1 MRRLMKFLGVLL
13 LVVAALAVWKRE
25 EIGRLQS
32 VLTLFDADRITDNF
46 SHMDAAFLSVPVPKG
61 DGPALPLPP
70 GPAFTLPAETD
81 AWIAER
87 HVTALVIVKDGQ
99 LRHESYYL
107 GTGPMDRRISWSV
120 AKSFLSALMGTLVAE
135 GTIDLDAPVERY
147 APALKGSAYEGATVR
162 QVANMTSG
170 VAFNEDYLDFWS
182 DINKMGR
189 VLALGG
195 SMDDFAAGITARR
208 GPPGGPWQYVSIDTH
223 VLGMVIRGASG
234 REIADLMSDRILEP
248 LGLEVEPYYLTDG
261 YGQPF
266 VLGGL
271 NLITRDYARVGELFR
286 REGQID
292 GRQIVPRDWVDAST
306 RPQADTPAGGMG
318 YGYQWWIPPQ
328 AEPGEFMAQGV
339 YGQFIYVNRRA
350 GVTIASNAADR
361 GFTAAGVEGQNVAMF
376 RSLVRALEAR
386 DG

>member
-1 MRRLMKFLGVLL
+1 MRRFLKILGVVTLI
-13 LVVAALAVWKRE
+13 VAALAVWKRE
-25 EIGRLQS
+25 EIIRLQS
-32 VLTLFDADRITDNF
+32 VLTLFDADRITGNF
-46 SHMDAAFLSVPVPKG
+46 SHMDAAFLSTPLPKG
-61 DGPALPLPP
+61 DRPALPLPP
-70 GPAFTLPAETD
+70 GPAFDLPPETED
-81 AWIAER
+81 WITDR
-87 HVTALVIVKDGQ
+87 HVTALVILKDGA
-99 LRHESYYL
+99 LRHEGYYL
-107 GTGPMDRRISWSV
+107 VTGAMDRRISWSV
-120 AKSFLSALMGTLVAE
+120 AKSFLSALLGTVVTE
-135 GTIDLDAPVERY
+135 GAIDLDAPVDQY
-147 APALKGSAYEGATVR
+147 APALRGSAYEGVTVR

-195 SMDDFAAGITARR
+195 SMDSFAAGIKTRS
-208 GPPGGPWQYVSIDTH
+208 GPPGGAWHYVSIDTH
-223 VLGMVIRGASG
+223 ILGMVIRGATG
-234 REIADLMSDRILEP
+234 RGIVDLMSERIVKP

-271 NLITRDYARVGELFR
+271 NLITRDYARMGELFR
-286 REGQID
+286 REGRID
-292 GRQIVPRDWVDAST
+292 GQQIVPQDWVDAST
-306 RPQADTPAGGMG
+306 RPQADTPADGMG

-328 AEPGEFMAQGV
+328 AEPGEFMAQGI

-361 GFTAAGVEGQNVAMF
+361 GFTAAGVEDQNVAMF
-376 RSLVRALEAR
+376 RALVRALEAA